1 MSVITKTMNE
11 FKTDSALHLEM
22 LDNKMAT
29 ELKKASTMLKGSI
42 YEGKDSKTQG
52 GGGNGSM
59 MSDDIQ
65 NLINRKIDK
74 SDLLEVVKLKTNK
87 NDTQSIIN

>member
-1 MSVITKTMNE
+1 
-11 FKTDSALHLEM
+11 
-22 LDNKMAT
+22 
-29 ELKKASTMLKGSI
+29 
-42 YEGKDSKTQG
+42 
-52 GGGNGSM
+52 M

-87 NDTQSIIN
+87 NDTQSIINQIETLHK